1 VRHGLAPEN
10 AVEEIFPNVSP
21 IIPKRVCRARGNKN
35 MSEKQSPLVNHAEEG
50 FPGLDGVRWL
60 AAWAVVF
67 SHSYPIAAGANAMD
81 PLAAFLGEGNSL
93 GNYAVRIFFVLS
105 GFLLSRSLDHPESDP
120 LRFLVHRLL
129 RILPG
134 FCFAVI
140 VTVLL
145 LGPWL
150 SGLSVSE
157 LLFSRNTW
165 LSIYW
170 SIVGLGD
177 ASSLP
182 PNASRFPELAGF
194 INGSL
199 WSIPYELVCYLFLL
213 ALHMLLRK
221 SSKVAVAA
229 GLLGLVSLLAPSWGW
244 TTAHGSFP
252 AAAFPLPFIMLDK
265 TLPYFCGGVA
275 FYPIHKKWPFSGPIL
290 ALAMTLLLGAA
301 RFDLQATA
309 FAFCG
314 PVLAVWLGRWA
325 WLAWPMSKSG
335 DVSYGIY
342 LFGWPVSL
350 CVALKAAAAGPVL
363 VFLASVLPVFLLAWL
378 MRRWVENPVNDRL
391 KPALLRLLPR
401 FAHPSLSGM
410 TPSGLQL
417 LAHRLVYWGFF
428 LSLTRFLV
436 YPWPG
441 SANWFGD
448 QIYQLS
454 GLGIFTGLL
463 LTAAQ
468 SPIFVPKP
476 AARVP

>member
-1 VRHGLAPEN
+1 MA
-10 AVEEIFPNVSP
+10 
-21 IIPKRVCRARGNKN
+21 NKH
-35 MSEKQSPLVNHAEEG
+35 SPLIDPPHDG

-67 SHSYPIAAGANAMD
+67 SHSYPIAAGGNAMD
-81 PLAAFLGEGNSL
+81 PLAAFLGEGNSF
-93 GNYAVRIFFVLS
+93 GNYAVRIFFILS
-105 GFLLSRSLDHPESDP
+105 GFLLSRSLDHPKSDP

-150 SGLSVSE
+150 SGLSVPD
-157 LLFSRNTW
+157 LLFSKNTW

-213 ALHMLLRK
+213 ALQMLLRN

-229 GLLGLVSLLAPSWGW
+229 GVIGVVSLLAPSWGW
-244 TTAHGSFP
+244 TTAQGSFP
-252 AAAFPLPFIMLDK
+252 AAGLPLPFIMLDK

-275 FYPIHKKWPFSGPIL
+275 FYPIHKKWPFSGTIL

-301 RFDLQATA
+301 WFDLQVAA

-314 PVLAVWLGRWA
+314 PALTVWIGRWA
-325 WLAWPMSKSG
+325 WLAWPMRKSG

-350 CVALKAAAAGPVL
+350 VAALKVPAAGPVL
-363 VFLASVLPVFLLAWL
+363 VFLVSVLPVFLLAWL